1 MFRSTLFARA
11 ASMTTGTG
19 FGAIMAT
26 KVATPGRTCLTSAQ
40 RRLFAVHKRAS
51 TAAAKFL
58 PLLLTSVLLAGCSTG
73 QQSIASGEDIEA
85 AVRHAEAELAR
96 AEANNVRR

>member
-19 FGAIMAT
+19 FGATMAR
-26 KVATPGRTCLTSAQ
+26 KDAPPGRTCLTSTQ
-40 RRLFAVHKRAS
+40 RRLFAVHKRPS
-51 TAAAKFL
+51 TAAA
-58 PLLLTSVLLAGCSTG
+58 LLLASVLLAGCSTG